1 MSGAFG
7 RSLLPP
13 SIGGVLRGAFGDGS
27 LLLAEHMGWS
37 GAPREGRSRPLGR
50 AYRLDPHGRVADTL
64 PLFPGIEFH
73 LAVMPPRGSG
83 RGGVTLSAPPFGRR
97 TVFAAAGQGSYAG
110 SQDGFVVGHY
120 DEHGTLEAL
129 VRWPDR
135 DRAVTPDQI
144 ARYERHELQGVT
156 SESRRRTVARYLSEQ
171 TYPDLLPAYGDVLVD
186 ADGNLWVGDYHLDW
200 QATRR
205 WTVFDRAHRMLGTV
219 EVPGSFTMLQ
229 VGDDFV
235 LGRVQDEI
243 ERGGRR
249 VVRPDQAPL
258 TLTFSTLSRWG
269 SRPHLS
275 SLLSARGSD
284 PCAPPRSH

>member
-144 ARYERHELQGVT
+144 ARYERHELQGVS

-171 TYPDLLPAYGDVLVD
+171 TYPDLLPAYGDVLVE

-205 WTVFDRAHRMLGTV
+205 STVFDRAHRMLGTV